1 MCSWARAAK
10 LGLGVLV
17 VAGVLVLIG
26 GVRVTAVAPARP
38 MPLAAPAPFALDVV
52 ELRVAEITASLSL
65 EQQIAQLMM
74 VHCPSVDAASVSACL
89 AATGASGIILM
100 GDNIGPDAASVAAL
114 TGALPQPAG
123 VAPLVAIDE
132 EGGDVTRLP
141 WDTLPGGSALAAAPV
156 AETTAAFAA
165 RAALL
170 REIGANVNFGV
181 VADVTDDPHSFLFDR
196 VLGHTVEASAERVA
210 AAVQAESGGAASGSV
225 RLASTLK
232 HFPGHG
238 AASGNSHQ
246 VIPVDPSTIDEW
258 RAGAAL
264 PFAAGIR
271 EGAQLVMM
279 SHVSVPNVDPVPA
292 SLSTTWHRVLRD
304 ELHFDG
310 VIVTD
315 DLLMLRAN
323 GLPEFA
329 DPSTNALRALQAG
342 SDLLLWVLPADPGSV
357 GVDLPA
363 MTRQLAD
370 AVRSGHLDEQRVH
383 ESFERVLRLRL
394 SLSE

>member
-1 MCSWARAAK
+1 MSSWARAAK

-26 GVRVTAVAPARP
+26 GVRVTVVAPARP

-52 ELRVAEITASLSL
+52 ELRVAEIIAALSL

-74 VHCPSVDAASVSACL
+74 VHCPSTDSASVSECL
-89 AATGASGIILM
+89 SASGASGVILM
-100 GDNIGPDAASVAAL
+100 GDNIGPDSNSVAAL
-114 TGALPQPAG
+114 TAALPKPNG
-123 VAPLVAIDE
+123 VAALVAIDE

-156 AETTAAFAA
+156 AETTAAFSG

-170 REIGANVNFGV
+170 TEIGVNVNFGI
-181 VADVTDDPHSFLFDR
+181 VADVTDDPNSFLYDR
-196 VLGHTVEASAERVA
+196 VLGHTVDASAERVF
-210 AAVQAESGGAASGSV
+210 AAVQAESSGAASGSS

-246 VIPVDPSTIDEW
+246 VIPVDESTIDVW
-258 RAGAAL
+258 RASAAL
-264 PFAAGIR
+264 PFAAGVR
-271 EGAQLVMM
+271 AGSQLVMM
-279 SHVSVPNVDPVPA
+279 SHVSYPNIDPAPA
-292 SLSTTWHRVLRD
+292 SLSARWHRVLRD

-323 GLPEFA
+323 ELPEFA
-329 DPSTNALRALQAG
+329 DAATNAMRALQAG
-342 SDLLLWVLPADPGSV
+342 SDLLLWVLPADPASV

-363 MTRQLAD
+363 ITRQLAD
-370 AVRSGHLDEQRVH
+370 AVRSGQLDEQRVH

-394 SLSE
+394 ALSE